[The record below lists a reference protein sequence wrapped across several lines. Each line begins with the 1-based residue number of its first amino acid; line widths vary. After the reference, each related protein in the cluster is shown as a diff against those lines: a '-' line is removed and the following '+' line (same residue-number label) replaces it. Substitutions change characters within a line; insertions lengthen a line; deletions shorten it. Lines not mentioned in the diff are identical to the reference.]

1 MEEPANALRGS
12 ARRDRATLSEEFT
25 SYLARRDHE
34 MGQSG
39 ENLGHEGGSSQRAI
53 VLKRIACVRAL
64 LQLSRIGL

>member
-1 MEEPANALRGS
+1 MRFAALPGEIG
-12 ARRDRATLSEEFT
+12 RRCPRSCT

-39 ENLGHEGGSSQRAI
+39 ENLGHEGEMSQRAI